1 MTRRQPG
8 SSLRTTW
15 DRVTAEADDL
25 DRAVYAAVAATDT
38 PSLDAPIARLSELAN
53 YSRLWIAA
61 AAALAVLGGRRGR
74 RAAVRGLLAVGITSA
89 LANLGVKTAFRRG
102 RPHRGVHPEA
112 RGVRMP
118 TSTSFPSG
126 HTASAF
132 AFALA
137 VSRTF
142 PGLALPLV
150 PLAAAVGYSRVHTGV
165 HYPGDVLAGAILG
178 SVVGAALPAGVDAHL
193 PLGTW
198 L

>member
-1 MTRRQPG
+1 MTTQRPG
-8 SSLRTTW
+8 SGLRASW
-15 DRVTAEADDL
+15 DRMTAEADDL
-25 DRAVYAAVAATDT
+25 DRAVYAAVAGTDT
-38 PSLDAPIARLSELAN
+38 PGLDAPIARLSELAN
-53 YSRLWIAA
+53 YSRLWIGAA
-61 AAALAVLGGRRGR
+61 AVLAVLGGRRGR
-74 RAAVRGLLAVGITSA
+74 RAAVRGLVAVGLTSA
-89 LANLGVKTAFRRG
+89 VANLGVKTIFRRG
-102 RPHRGVHPEA
+102 RPDRGTHPEA

-137 VSRTF
+137 VSRTL

-178 SVVGAALPAGVDAHL
+178 SVVGAALPPALDARL
-193 PLGTW
+193 ALGT
-198 L
+198 

>member
-1 MTRRQPG
+1 
-8 SSLRTTW
+8 
-15 DRVTAEADDL
+15 
-25 DRAVYAAVAATDT
+25 
-38 PSLDAPIARLSELAN
+38 
-53 YSRLWIAA
+53 
-61 AAALAVLGGRRGR
+61 
-74 RAAVRGLLAVGITSA
+74 
-89 LANLGVKTAFRRG
+89 
-102 RPHRGVHPEA
+102 
-112 RGVRMP
+112 MP

-178 SVVGAALPAGVDAHL
+178 SVVGAALPPRASTLACPSGPGCSDPSRVVVTAAVVAGSRDELHVRPEARC
-193 PLGTW
+193 GTGREAGW
-198 L
+198 VRYWYSASAGRARM